1 MRCNNTYVAVYNP
14 GKQQMN
20 DLILKLG
27 SQITSILIEHLRT
40 NFISVCLFGSA
51 VRGALRNGSDID
63 FLIVLEDAPLSY
75 HKRVKTII
83 HLLEE
88 IRESKEYG
96 KIENLNLDL
105 EPSFLIMT
113 KMEVET
119 HPNILTL
126 LLH

>member
-1 MRCNNTYVAVYNP
+1 
-14 GKQQMN
+14 MN

-27 SQITSILIEHLRT
+27 SQITSILLEHLRT
-40 NFISVCLFGSA
+40 NLISVCLFGSA

-75 HKRVKTII
+75 HKRVNSII